1 MTELKKRFQK
11 LVPEHF
17 GGMQHDLM
25 ANCELI
31 AQKFATDFSEWCIEW
46 RVEFVDDT
54 REGRLYTYGGMHQ
67 KYTMAQILEI
77 YKKKLE

>member
-25 ANCELI
+25 ASCEII
-31 AQKFATDFSEWCIEW
+31 AQKFAIDFAEWV
-46 RVEFVDDT
+46 RTNAYDT
-54 REGRLYTYGGMHQ
+54 GEKWYYQEDNETYT
-67 KYTMAQILEI
+67 TEELLEI
-77 YKKKLE
+77 YKKQLT

>member
-31 AQKFATDFSEWCIEW
+31 AQKFAIDFAEWMFINYHNQYKLYQYKDEKGFYTIEK
-46 RVEFVDDT
+46 
-54 REGRLYTYGGMHQ
+54 L
-67 KYTMAQILEI
+67 LEM
-77 YKKKLE
+77 YKKTLE

>member
-25 ANCELI
+25 ASCEI
-31 AQKFATDFSEWCIEW
+31 ISQKFAIDFAEWMFINYPNQYK
-46 RVEFVDDT
+46 
-54 REGRLYTYGGMHQ
+54 LYQYKEERGF
-67 KYTMAQILEI
+67 YTTEKLLEM
-77 YKKKLE
+77 YKKTID